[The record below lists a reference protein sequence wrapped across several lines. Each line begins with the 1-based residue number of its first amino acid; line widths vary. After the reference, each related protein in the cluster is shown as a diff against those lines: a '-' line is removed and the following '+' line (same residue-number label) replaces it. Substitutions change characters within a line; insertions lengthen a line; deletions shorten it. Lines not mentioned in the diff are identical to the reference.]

1 MTIFEKK
8 SHKIRMKISAH
19 IGKAII
25 GLGTAL
31 TATLNV
37 QAQEGNGYTPD
48 TQRLAALFETL
59 RNSDSD
65 SLSNVVSQQIGQELG
80 LLLQNDSTFD
90 YRFEELA
97 NMGKC
102 YSDDKELRIYTWN
115 YPLSDKTYGYG
126 GFLQLKPNKK
136 RTKQKVKPIPLKIKG
151 NSYTPGTGSRIGTD
165 NWYGALYYNA
175 IKAKKDGN
183 EYYILLGWGGGDA
196 LTDFKVAETLKLSK
210 NEKTATFGSVSPFKG
225 AGKTSNR
232 IVLQYNNEARVALNY
247 DKDNKRI
254 VMDHLSPSEP
264 FYKGLYSYYGPD
276 FTYDAYQFD
285 KKSKGQWILI
295 ENIDAKNSE

>member
-1 MTIFEKK
+1 MKTRTDIKK
-8 SHKIRMKISAH
+8 VFVVLGALIASPLGVDAH
-19 IGKAII
+19 ERE
-25 GLGTAL
+25 T
-31 TATLNV
+31 
-37 QAQEGNGYTPD
+37 YSPD
-48 TQRLAALFETL
+48 TQHLVELFDHL
-59 RNSDSD
+59 RSSDND
-65 SLSNVVSQQIGQELG
+65 SLSIAVSKQISQEMG
-80 LLLQNDSTFD
+80 DLLQNDSTFD
-90 YRFEELA
+90 YHFDELA

-126 GFLQLKPNKK
+126 GFIQLKPSKK
-136 RTKQKVKPIPLKIKG
+136 RTKQKVKPIPLKVRG
-151 NSYTPGTGSRIGTD
+151 SSYTPGTGSRIGTD

-175 IKAKKDGN
+175 IKTKKDGN

-196 LTDFKVAETLKLSK
+196 LTDFKVAETLKFSK
-210 NEKTATFGSVSPFKG
+210 NEKTATFGSVSPFKS
-225 AGKTSNR
+225 AGKSSNR

-254 VMDHLSPSEP
+254 VMDHLSPSDP

-285 KKSKGQWILI
+285 KKSKGQWLLI